1 MLAHSRTSIN
11 VAPMKQG
18 NMLRHITKTTS
29 LPLIKGDMLCTNQFM
44 YSVEGHMLRRC
55 SCLTIRNQNY
65 EPIESES

>member
-1 MLAHSRTSIN
+1 MLAHSSTSIN

-44 YSVEGHMLRRC
+44 YKDNKELKGLLLLLCEALHL
-55 SCLTIRNQNY
+55 LIR
-65 EPIESES
+65 PKV